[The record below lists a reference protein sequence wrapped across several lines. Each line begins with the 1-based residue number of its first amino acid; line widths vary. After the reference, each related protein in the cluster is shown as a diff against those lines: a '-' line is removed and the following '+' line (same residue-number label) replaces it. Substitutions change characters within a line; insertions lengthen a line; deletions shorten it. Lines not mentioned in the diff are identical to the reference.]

1 MGTNSLAHRTTWL
14 RYDFVGGEVGKGGE
28 KGGRKEGAVVQKG
41 VVVQSGEIG
50 RGRGGKVV
58 VQRGQ
63 LCKAGMVMKGG
74 TDVQMGGEAVV

>member
-1 MGTNSLAHRTTWL
+1 MW
-14 RYDFVGGEVGKGGE
+14 
-28 KGGRKEGAVVQKG
+28 EGAVVQKG

-74 TDVQMGGEAVV
+74 ADVQMGGEAVV